1 MSIHAQES
9 RFKPHLLE
17 GESVVWTAQPLRN
30 IHLTRADRLLVPLS
44 LLWEGFMLYALLREI
59 GAEAAFRSSL
69 SMAILLVLN
78 LIGLYLL
85 CGRFLYKWW
94 RKSRTYFA
102 ITNRRAITLTDIL
115 GRLLDDVLLTNVPI
129 SMTKSGSK
137 GAGTI
142 KFGETKW
149 SEETYGN
156 TGLDVLFGLQASGCP
171 TFFDIPNVQGVHN
184 LLMAQMHSVVDPG
197 NMTRLAA
204 RLRPAS

>member
-1 MSIHAQES
+1 MSIQAPES
-9 RFKPHLLE
+9 RFEPHLLD
-17 GESVVWTAQPLRN
+17 GEAVVWTAQPLRD

-44 LLWEGFMLYALLREI
+44 FLWEGFMLYALLREF
-59 GAEAAFRSSL
+59 GAEDAFRSGL
-69 SMAILLVLN
+69 SIAILLVLN
-78 LIGLYLL
+78 LIGLYLV
-85 CGRFLYKWW
+85 CGRFIYKWW

-102 ITNRRAITLTDIL
+102 ITNRRAITLTDVL
-115 GRLLDDVLLTNVPI
+115 GRRSDDVLLTNVPI
-129 SMTKSGSK
+129 SMTKAGPR

-156 TGLDVLFGLQASGCP
+156 TGLDVLFGLQASGSP